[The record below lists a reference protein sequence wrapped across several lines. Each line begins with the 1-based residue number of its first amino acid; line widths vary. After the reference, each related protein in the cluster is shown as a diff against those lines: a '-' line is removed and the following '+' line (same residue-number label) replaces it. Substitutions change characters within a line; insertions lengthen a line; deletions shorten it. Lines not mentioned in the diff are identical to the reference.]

1 MEGEWAF
8 AGAGEKLVGK
18 WFAVPA
24 GEFTMSEDAKSYVSM
39 LGYMCVSRELMRYRE
54 VVAG

>member
-39 LGYMCVSRELMRYRE
+39 LGYMCMSRELMRYME